1 MPDTSPLP
9 WAAPWAR
16 APSYRLT
23 LKGAFLAQQAQRGRF
38 PGAQAQVADIGLMGG
53 PAKLDGKA
61 VEGVRIFLGG
71 TIGEGAALAA
81 EFEKGIPCEESI
93 LLPKLRDLLVERY
106 GATPKE
112 AGVLA
117 GAA

>member
-1 MPDTSPLP
+1 MDGPSR
-9 WAAPWAR
+9 AA
-16 APSYRLT
+16 
-23 LKGAFLAQQAQRGRF
+23 GASG
-38 PGAQAQVADIGLMGG
+38 PPAQAQVADIGLMGG

-81 EFEKGIPCEESI
+81 EFEKGIACEESV
-93 LLPKLRDLLVERY
+93 LLPKLRELLIERF
-106 GATPKE
+106 GATPK